1 MSQINNTPNLVC
13 IQGNLAVRYVDGKQ
27 DQIAEIDWSIPK
39 HLIRK
44 SIEEF
49 RKNGIPK
56 EGE

>member
-1 MSQINNTPNLVC
+1 MSQINNKPNLVC

-56 EGE
+56 EE